1 MSFESLSA
9 LVQVILVDLVLAG
22 DNAIAVGLVA
32 ASVKPDIRMRVIS
45 IGIAVAVILRIV
57 FAVSITQLLKVP
69 GLLFIGGLLLV
80 WVGWKLFVQ
89 IRSSRKTQN
98 KAHSMR
104 EHNEQLSFKSALF
117 QIIVAD
123 FSMSLD
129 NVLALAGIARNHV
142 LILIFGLVLSVVLML
157 IAATA
162 IANQINKRAWIGYL
176 GVAIIFYVACIM
188 TWEGAWEIKAKF
200 FA

>member
-69 GLLFIGGLLLV
+69 GLLFIGGLLLI
-80 WVGWKLFVQ
+80 WVGWRLFVQ
-89 IRSSRKTQN
+89 IRGAKKTQA
-98 KAHSMR
+98 KVHSMR
-104 EHNEQLSFKSALF
+104 EYSEQLSFKSALF

-162 IANQINKRAWIGYL
+162 IASQINKRPWIGYL
-176 GVAIIFYVACIM
+176 GVAIIFYVAVIM
-188 TWEGAWEIKAKF
+188 TWDGAWEIKAKF